1 MVSGM
6 SSTRWWNYIKPII
19 GDMTMR
25 DAAKKAGFNQSAF
38 TRWKGGAKAD
48 PEFVVKFARA
58 FHLNVLEALVEA
70 EFITEE
76 EAGTNDSDQQRRQ
89 VAQKLEKR
97 LNDVFEAQK
106 MIEVRFS
113 AVETQLLKTLKDTM
127 SDEQWQAFTGP
138 LEADSNPYKWAEI
151 AQGLT
156 NLGSRNLSVVSDP
169 PAITDGED
177 DGTVMEWDDSIPHAA
192 DSSPDEQAER
202 EKRGEDLID

>member
-1 MVSGM
+1 MTT
-6 SSTRWWNYIKPII
+6 TRWWKYLSELMGEDTATN
-19 GDMTMR
+19 
-25 DAAKKAGFNQSAF
+25 AAKKTGISASNF
-38 TRWKGGAKAD
+38 TRWKQGANAD
-48 PEFVVKFARA
+48 PEFVVKVARA
-58 FHLNVLEALVEA
+58 YHANVLEALVAA

-76 EAGTNDSDQQRRQ
+76 EAGTNDSAQQRRQ
-89 VAQKLEKR
+89 VAQELEKK

-106 MIEVRFS
+106 MVEVRFS

-127 SDEQWQAFTGP
+127 SDEQWQAFTGS

-156 NLGSRNLSVVSDP
+156 DLGSRNLSVVSDP